1 MSQLCPVEGVQ
12 KNEQISAITTVQ
24 SSELPLPAGY
34 LDKFRSAYDFGADAI
49 DAGATRYS
57 LGTCHCESKL
67 ALISIGDAN
76 SRGKWF
82 FITSNLLPHNDKV
95 RT

>member
-1 MSQLCPVEGVQ
+1 MSQLCPVESVQ
-12 KNEQISAITTVQ
+12 KIEQISAITTIQ

-34 LDKFRSAYDFGADAI
+34 LDQFRSACDFCGVVI
-49 DAGATRYS
+49 DSGETATAWGR
-57 LGTCHCESKL
+57 ESKL
-67 ALISIGDAN
+67 ALISIGDTN

-95 RT
+95 RAC